1 MPATGGLSTAAV
13 GASGLVLG
21 SFVLGAALIYDGG
34 AVRIRVHE
42 KKPEGTNIHL
52 LVPAIAVP
60 AALRLAPEKD
70 LRKASEEIRPYLPAI
85 KIAAEE
91 LAKCP
96 DGPLVQV
103 TSPRERVSIVK
114 SGESLVI
121 DVDSPDETVHVS
133 FPLKMV
139 HSIARRFEAVGP
151 PV

>member
-1 MPATGGLSTAAV
+1 MPATGGLTTVAGA
-13 GASGLVLG
+13 ASGVVLG
-21 SFVLGAALIYDGG
+21 SFLLGAVVIYDAG

-42 KKPEGTNIHL
+42 KKADGQNIHL
-52 LVPAIAVP
+52 IVP
-60 AALRLAPEKD
+60 AAAVPLAMRLAPEKD
-70 LRKASEEIRPYLPAI
+70 LRKASKDVQPYLPAI

-103 TSPRERVSIVK
+103 TSSKERVSIVK
-114 SGESLVI
+114 RGGALEI
-121 DVDSPDETVHVS
+121 DVDSADETVHVS

-139 HSIARRFEAVGP
+139 HSVAQRLEAIGP

>member
-1 MPATGGLSTAAV
+1 MPATGGLTTVAGA
-13 GASGLVLG
+13 ASGVVLG
-21 SFVLGAALIYDGG
+21 SFLLGAVVIYDAG

-42 KKPEGTNIHL
+42 KKAGGDNIRL
-52 LVPAIAVP
+52 IVP
-60 AALRLAPEKD
+60 AAAVPLAMRLAPEKD
-70 LRKASEEIRPYLPAI
+70 LRKASKDVRPYLPAI

-103 TSPRERVSIVK
+103 TSSKERVSIAK
-114 SGESLVI
+114 HGDSLAI
-121 DVDSPDETVHVS
+121 DVDSEDETVHVS

-139 HSIARRFEAVGP
+139 HSVAQRLEGIGP

>member
-1 MPATGGLSTAAV
+1 MPATGGLTTVAGA
-13 GASGLVLG
+13 ASGVVLG
-21 SFVLGAALIYDGG
+21 SFLLGAVVIYDAG

-42 KKPEGTNIHL
+42 KKADGENIRL
-52 LVPAIAVP
+52 IVP
-60 AALRLAPEKD
+60 AAAVPLAMRLAPEKD
-70 LRKASEEIRPYLPAI
+70 LRKASKDVQPYLPAI

-103 TSPRERVSIVK
+103 TNSKERVSIVK
-114 SGESLVI
+114 RGGTLEI

-139 HSIARRFEAVGP
+139 HAVAQRLEGIGP